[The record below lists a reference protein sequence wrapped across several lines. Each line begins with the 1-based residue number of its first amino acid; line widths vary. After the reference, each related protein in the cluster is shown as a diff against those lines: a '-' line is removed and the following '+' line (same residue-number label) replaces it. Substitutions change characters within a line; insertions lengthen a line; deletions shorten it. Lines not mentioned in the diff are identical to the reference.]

1 MVEAV
6 TLFLSIKGRINF
18 QQLERYGKYS
28 EQRYRIQFGKPF
40 DFMGFNSGL
49 VRQHG
54 SGHYI
59 IALDPSFISKSGKKT
74 PGIGYFWSGQAA
86 RTKLGLEMLG
96 IAAIDVDNHT
106 GFHLDACQTLPCN
119 HLDKS
124 LAEIYADSFSGHGKQ
139 LLELSRIAVADA
151 WFTKKSFID
160 AVCGAG
166 FQFVGRMR
174 DDANLKY
181 LYTGLRKPGRGR
193 PRVYDGKVD
202 HRDIKAGYFH
212 EVELEDGVK
221 ATTAIVHA
229 VSLKRN
235 VRMVRV
241 PSGKTHK
248 LYFSTDTQMEAATI
262 VRYYRLRFQIEF
274 LYRDAKQ
281 FTGLENCQARSE
293 NKLNFHFNLALTATN
308 VAKAAHWISIPR
320 EQRASFSMAD
330 IKTMN
335 HNALLMDRFFSTF
348 GIDPHLRK
356 NQKHVNELSLY
367 GTMAA

>member
-1 MVEAV
+1 
-6 TLFLSIKGRINF
+6 
-18 QQLERYGKYS
+18 
-28 EQRYRIQFGKPF
+28 
-40 DFMGFNSGL
+40 
-49 VRQHG
+49 
-54 SGHYI
+54 
-59 IALDPSFISKSGKKT
+59 
-74 PGIGYFWSGQAA
+74 
-86 RTKLGLEMLG
+86 
-96 IAAIDVDNHT
+96 
-106 GFHLDACQTLPCN
+106 
-119 HLDKS
+119 
-124 LAEIYADSFSGHGKQ
+124 
-139 LLELSRIAVADA
+139 
-151 WFTKKSFID
+151 
-160 AVCGAG
+160 
-166 FQFVGRMR
+166 
-174 DDANLKY
+174 
-181 LYTGLRKPGRGR
+181 
-193 PRVYDGKVD
+193 
-202 HRDIKAGYFH
+202 
-212 EVELEDGVK
+212 VELEDGVK

-356 NQKHVNELSLY
+356 NQKHVNELLLY